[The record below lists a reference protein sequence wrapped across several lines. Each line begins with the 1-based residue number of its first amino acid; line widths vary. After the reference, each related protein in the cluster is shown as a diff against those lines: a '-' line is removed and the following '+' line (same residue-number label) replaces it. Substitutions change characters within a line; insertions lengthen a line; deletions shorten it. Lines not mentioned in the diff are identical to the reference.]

1 MRDIHDMENAI
12 IRMGALEDEL
22 DVLLYKMF
30 DASRKPTDD
39 EVMNIMIGIKEI
51 NKARYD
57 MLWESFTRTIPQQ
70 IKREK

>member
-1 MRDIHDMENAI
+1 MENAI